1 MTTTAPHQHETHD
14 PYLAHHFETPRQ
26 QYESGKLG
34 MWLFLSTEILLFG
47 GLFCAYAVYRAN
59 HPEIFVY
66 AHQFLDKNLGGLN
79 TIILICSSFTMAWAV
94 RAAQL
99 GDKKKQVALL
109 TATLLFAGAFLGVKA
124 VEYNEK
130 WKHGLLWGRH
140 YKPQTH
146 EVTHAAP
153 GSATPGHMGDPT
165 QPVGSAAAAGAE
177 AAPVAGEPGA
187 ATPAGAHGAAAE
199 DAAQG
204 GAAGAEHAAAPAGA
218 QAPAEHAAAPGG
230 ADRPLLAPASIEP
243 KGLAVSAP
251 EASRHDAPQP
261 KNVQIFFGIYFV
273 MTGLH
278 GVHVIAGMI
287 AIAWILI
294 RATKGHFGPRR
305 FLPVDNVGLYWHV
318 VDIIWIYLFPL
329 LYLIS

>member
-1 MTTTAPHQHETHD
+1 MTTSPHSHEARD
-14 PYLAHHFETPRQ
+14 PYLAHHFETLRQ

-99 GDKKKQVALL
+99 GERRRLVAMLV
-109 TATLLFAGAFLGVKA
+109 ATLLFASGFLGVKA
-124 VEYNEK
+124 VEYEQK
-130 WKHGLLWGRH
+130 WKHGLLWGKRFR
-140 YKPQTH
+140 PQTH
-146 EVTHAAP
+146 ETAAHPGAQADAAHAAI
-153 GSATPGHMGDPT
+153 
-165 QPVGSAAAAGAE
+165 AE
-177 AAPVAGEPGA
+177 AA
-187 ATPAGAHGAAAE
+187 H
-199 DAAQG
+199 
-204 GAAGAEHAAAPAGA
+204 APAGA
-218 QAPAEHAAAPGG
+218 DAVGADAAHGGPPAAGA
-230 ADRPLLAPASIEP
+230 ADRPLLAPATIEP
-243 KGLAVSAP
+243 KGLAATAEGPPRRTGHAAEAP
-251 EASRHDAPQP
+251 R
-261 KNVQIFFGIYFV
+261 NVQLFFGIYFV

-278 GVHVIAGMI
+278 GLHVIAGMF
-287 AIAWILI
+287 AITWILA
-294 RATKGHFGPRR
+294 RAIKGHFGSRR